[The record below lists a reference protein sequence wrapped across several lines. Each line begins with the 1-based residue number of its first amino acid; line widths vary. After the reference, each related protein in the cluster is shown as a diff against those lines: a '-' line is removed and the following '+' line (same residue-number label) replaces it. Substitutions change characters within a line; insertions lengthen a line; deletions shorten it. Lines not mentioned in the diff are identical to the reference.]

1 MFYFD
6 RYARR
11 LDLSDSSS
19 CDEQESHIP
28 SYYKGNRQ
36 PPVISPAILS
46 DFSNNGFVPFLLN
59 AEKSHPSLIAT
70 THPIRVENNAC
81 FLVDLDQLQDPEDLL
96 CDDLGSW
103 NQSKTSVKKYQLGRK
118 KGHVTKIIKQPDYA
132 DGKHSVFRRT
142 FVNRSDNSMRKT
154 IVNVVRPDESH
165 HKLVFVRYYFE
176 GEPEHSIQLKPHGSA
191 KSGCAIP
198 YLRTYRS
205 TMSKMATAVSG
216 KEKSLKRVVQQI
228 EDDVGGL
235 EQCNSVGQL
244 PRNERQVKYLNW
256 RVSTTEGKG
265 SHISNY
271 RKNERAVPRWGKIH
285 PCLFFG

>member
-1 MFYFD
+1 
-6 RYARR
+6 
-11 LDLSDSSS
+11 
-19 CDEQESHIP
+19 
-28 SYYKGNRQ
+28 
-36 PPVISPAILS
+36 
-46 DFSNNGFVPFLLN
+46 
-59 AEKSHPSLIAT
+59 
-70 THPIRVENNAC
+70 THPIRVENAC

-154 IVNVVRPDESH
+154 I
-165 HKLVFVRYYFE
+165 
-176 GEPEHSIQLKPHGSA
+176 PEHSIQLKPHGSA

-228 EDDVGGL
+228 EDNDKATYITLFQKITARLPGVKAFLQVYCTDGELGSTSRGVGTG
-235 EQCNSVGQL
+235 V
-244 PRNERQVKYLNW
+244 
-256 RVSTTEGKG
+256 
-265 SHISNY
+265 
-271 RKNERAVPRWGKIH
+271 
-285 PCLFFG
+285 